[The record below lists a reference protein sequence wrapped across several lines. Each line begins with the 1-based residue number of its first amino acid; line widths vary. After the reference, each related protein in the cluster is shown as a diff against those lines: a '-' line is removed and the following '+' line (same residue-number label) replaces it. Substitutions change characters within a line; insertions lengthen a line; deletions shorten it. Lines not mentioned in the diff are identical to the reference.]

1 MAQVWIREFD
11 AKKMYFDFI
20 GQKYNGYKISKI
32 SEIQNI
38 DENRKYVAKPD
49 MLFGK
54 RGKYGLVWVALDK
67 QETWYWIHERF
78 QKQMEISGVGWT
90 LDVFI
95 VEDFV
100 PHNDEY
106 YISFSAER
114 DYDLVNFS
122 FEGWVE
128 VEENWEKVT
137 SLQIDLNSDLQISDL
152 EKINIT
158 DKKIQETV
166 LSLWKYYKTFGF
178 VYLEVNPFCFH
189 EKTWELVILD
199 MVAKIDDQEFFKQ
212 KENWQHLEIPNTFG
226 FKENPRE
233 KFISKLDQETGAS
246 LKMKILNPQ
255 AKIWTL
261 LAGWWWSLVMTDSL
275 GALGYADEIGNYW
288 ELSGNPNRDFTKA
301 YTRTLL
307 EQMLEN
313 GIKWKY
319 LIIAWAIANFTD
331 VATTFTGIIDI
342 LEEKQEE
349 ILDQEIKIL
358 IRRWGINEKKGLEL
372 IKTACEKLWIPCQ
385 VADSTQYM
393 TDILKDIKL

>member
-1 MAQVWIREFD
+1 MAQVGIREYD

-20 GQKYNGYKISKI
+20 WQKYNAYKIHHEN
-32 SEIQNI
+32 EIINI
-38 DENRKYVAKPD
+38 EDSREYVIKPD
-49 MLFGK
+49 MLFWK
-54 RGKYGLVWVALDK
+54 RWKYWLIWIGLSKNETISWFHEKYNTQVKIGATVWKLS
-67 QETWYWIHERF
+67 TFLI
-78 QKQMEISGVGWT
+78 
-90 LDVFI
+90 
-95 VEDFV
+95 EDYV

-114 DYDLVNFS
+114 DHDLVNFS
-122 FEGWVE
+122 SQWWVD
-128 VEENWEKVT
+128 VEENWESVE
-137 SLQIDLNSDLQISDL
+137 SLHIDVNSDVTQLDL
-152 EKINIT
+152 EKINIS
-158 DKKIQETV
+158 DSKIQETI

-212 KENWQHLEIPNTFG
+212 KDNWHNLEIPNSFG
-226 FKENPRE
+226 FQENERE
-233 KFISKLDQETGAS
+233 KYISKLDQETWAS

-261 LAGWWWSLVMTDSL
+261 LAGWGWSLVMTDSL
-275 GALGYADEIGNYW
+275 GSLGYADEIWNYW

-301 YTRTLL
+301 YTRTLF

-331 VATTFTGIIDI
+331 VATTFTWIIDI

-349 ILDQEIKIL
+349 ILEQEIKIL
-358 IRRWGINEKKGLEL
+358 IRRWGINEKKGLQL
-372 IKTACEKLWIPCQ
+372 ISNACQKLGIPCQ
-385 VADSTQYM
+385 VADSSQYM
-393 TDILKDIKL
+393 TDILKNIKF

>member
-20 GQKYNGYKISKI
+20 GQNYNGYKISQL
-32 SEIQNI
+32 SDIQKI
-38 DENRKYVAKPD
+38 DEDRKYVAKPD

-54 RGKYGLVWVALDK
+54 RWKYGLVWVGLDK
-67 QETWYWIHERF
+67 QETGYWIHERF
-78 QKQMEISGVGWT
+78 QKQMEISGVQWS

-128 VEENWEKVT
+128 VEENWDKVT
-137 SLQIDLNSDLQISDL
+137 SLQIDLNNDLQESDL
-152 EKINIT
+152 ENINIT

-189 EKTWELVILD
+189 DKTWELVILD
-199 MVAKIDDQEFFKQ
+199 MVAKVDDQEFFKQ
-212 KENWQHLEIPNTFG
+212 KENWHQLEIPNTFG
-226 FKENPRE
+226 FQENERE
-233 KFISKLDQETGAS
+233 KYIRKLDQETWAS

-261 LAGWWWSLVMTDSL
+261 LAGWWGSLVMTDSL
-275 GALGYADEIGNYW
+275 WALWYADEIWNYW

-372 IKTACEKLWIPCQ
+372 ISNACQRLGIPCQ

-393 TDILKDIKL
+393 TDILKEIKL